1 MKRFGRIALLLLM
14 IILAVPYIVD
24 KNYFGPLDY
33 MNLPFHEAGH
43 FVFGFFGQFMGILGG
58 TLGQLILP
66 LAFLTCFLIRKD
78 YTAATFSGFW
88 LSENFVN
95 IARYMYDAQ
104 YQALPLFGGEIHDW
118 VYLFAEWKCITKAE
132 AIAGFFRAL
141 GILGMLA
148 AITVLLLSVI
158 FRNSYRSSLSQQP

>member
-1 MKRFGRIALLLLM
+1 MKRYGRIALLVLM
-14 IILAVPYIVD
+14 VILAIPYFLD
-24 KNYFGPLDY
+24 NNYFGPLDY

-43 FVFGFFGQFMGILGG
+43 FVFGIFGQFMGILGG

-66 LAFLTCFLIRKD
+66 AAFLTYFLIRKD
-78 YTAATFSGFW
+78 HTAAAFSCFW

-95 IARYMYDAQ
+95 IARYMHDAQ

-118 VYLFAEWKCITKAE
+118 VYLFAEWKCITKAI
-132 AIAGFFRAL
+132 AIAGFFRTL

-148 AITVLLLSVI
+148 VIAVLLLSVI